1 MVECA
6 KRAFCPFALPQ
17 LRGFDHRQ
25 FTCIRVPCKI
35 ELYEY
40 SFRRE
45 AGRGGGQL
53 RRIFSKFRNESCTC
67 IEIGEKGMTEEASV
81 PL

>member
-1 MVECA
+1 MDSIIANSPVYEFRA
-6 KRAFCPFALPQ
+6 KSSYMNIRSGEK
-17 LRGFDHRQ
+17 RG
-25 FTCIRVPCKI
+25 
-35 ELYEY
+35 
-40 SFRRE
+40 
-45 AGRGGGQL
+45 GGGGQL